1 MTEEGTSS
9 SEWLRAFQK
18 LAGRVA
24 HEIKNPL
31 NAVSVN
37 LEVVRSRCE
46 RVTVESSSLRPFAAA
61 AASELERL
69 VRLVDALLALARPAT
84 RDLAVLS
91 RPVITLYDAL
101 ASAEGGSVT
110 MDLSEG
116 ETGIDMAPDEART
129 ALSVTLDGMVGPG
142 VAIHV
147 HIARNGDRV
156 AARFSGPPVTP
167 KLPAHV
173 RLQSEPSGLTLLFPA
188 QARGRPVTE

>member
-1 MTEEGTSS
+1 MTEGDTSS

-31 NAVSVN
+31 NGVAVN

-46 RVTVESSSLRPFAAA
+46 RVNVESSAVQPFATA
-61 AASELERL
+61 AASELQRL
-69 VRLVDALLALARPAT
+69 AALVDALLALARPAT

-101 ASAEGGSVT
+101 ANAEGGSVT
-110 MDLSEG
+110 MDLTEG

-129 ALSVTLDGMVGPG
+129 ALATTLDGMVAPG
-142 VAIHV
+142 VAIRV
-147 HIARNGDRV
+147 HIAPDGDRV
-156 AARFSGPPVTP
+156 VARFSGPPVTP
-167 KLPAHV
+167 KLPADV
-173 RLQSEPSGLTLLFPA
+173 RLQPEPSGLTLLFPA
-188 QARGRPVTE
+188 QVRGRA